1 MFYLLVFNNYVY
13 TNSSINKK
21 VERIAVFEFENN
33 RLDKEIAKTLT
44 DRLRNELVQFDEI
57 EIVER
62 KRIDA
67 VFQEQKI
74 QISGCV
80 DECLIEVGKILG
92 SSSIIVGSIGKVG
105 NYFTIN
111 ARKINATT
119 AKVESA
125 ISYDSYSDID
135 QLLIKGMSEVAFK
148 IAKGYNPSKSL
159 IENVEPQPELN
170 KKYTFDNI
178 ILTGAWGTFGAIT
191 CATLYLMFS
200 IISSIDF

>member
-1 MFYLLVFNNYVY
+1 M
-13 TNSSINKK
+13 
-21 VERIAVFEFENN
+21 
-33 RLDKEIAKTLT
+33 T

-74 QISGCV
+74 QISGCA

-148 IAKGYNPSKSL
+148 SVKG
-159 IENVEPQPELN
+159 
-170 KKYTFDNI
+170 
-178 ILTGAWGTFGAIT
+178 
-191 CATLYLMFS
+191 
-200 IISSIDF
+200 

>member
-1 MFYLLVFNNYVY
+1 MFYLIVFNNYVY
-13 TNSSINKK
+13 TKSSVNKK

-44 DRLRNELVQFDEI
+44 DRLRNELVKFDEI

-119 AKVESA
+119 A
-125 ISYDSYSDID
+125 
-135 QLLIKGMSEVAFK
+135 
-148 IAKGYNPSKSL
+148 
-159 IENVEPQPELN
+159 
-170 KKYTFDNI
+170 
-178 ILTGAWGTFGAIT
+178 
-191 CATLYLMFS
+191 
-200 IISSIDF
+200 

>member
-1 MFYLLVFNNYVY
+1 MFYLIVLNNNVY
-13 TNSSINKK
+13 TKSSINKK

-92 SSSIIVGSIGKVG
+92 SSSIVVGSIGKVG

-135 QLLIKGMSEVAFK
+135 QLLIRGMSEIAFK
-148 IAKGYNPSKSL
+148 IAKGYNLSKPL
-159 IENVEPQPELN
+159 IENVEPVS
-170 KKYTFDNI
+170 YTH
-178 ILTGAWGTFGAIT
+178 LRAHET
-191 CATLYLMFS
+191 
-200 IISSIDF
+200 